1 MARGARA
8 NDFVDGRAR
17 GVRASVPV
25 DERVRVRAVELVDE
39 AARPVRASAL
49 VDEISHDRHDFAP
62 GSVVESPVR
71 AAGGF
76 PTLGGGT
83 GWGTHWGAGS
93 CARADMRRRDRVAR
107 ADASGRSEGGG

>member
-17 GVRASVPV
+17 CVRASVPV

-76 PTLGGGT
+76 PTLGGGLRVLRAIRRARPLS
-83 GWGTHWGAGS
+83 GVPVESSGA
-93 CARADMRRRDRVAR
+93 AV
-107 ADASGRSEGGG
+107 